1 LNLLRLVRKYG
12 SRPPQRGHT
21 GAPLVSGQRILQN
34 SLKAPSSPMAKTSLS
49 EYKQARETVM
59 LGGSDPKPFLKIS
72 HLNIADEHYHER
84 EDGRALEGYEI
95 VQSGSDDLER
105 RARLSDWVARTALAV
120 RYEID
125 GRN

>member
-1 LNLLRLVRKYG
+1 MANLYDE
-12 SRPPQRGHT
+12 RGRQIMHGDVLKVFHFT
-21 GAPLVSGQRILQN
+21 GARR
-34 SLKAPSSPMAKTSLS
+34 KRHYM
-49 EYKQARETVM
+49 YKQARETVL

-105 RARLSDWVARTALAV
+105 RARLSDWVACTALAV